1 MQACTHPRT
10 QTRIMSGHPDQPL
23 PLEESA
29 AGEFAVR
36 PDERPRMPE
45 PPPVRLVAVE
55 DVRID
60 APAGLHDP
68 LDGFYTGLL
77 KFNRE
82 YADPDV
88 IVYGA
93 ENFRLLV
100 KLVDPPVLRDDLRPI
115 LIEVPDLLAVEHEL
129 VEREIEYERIR
140 RIALAHTSLL
150 LMDPARNWVELTERR
165 AVAG

>member
-1 MQACTHPRT
+1 
-10 QTRIMSGHPDQPL
+10 MSERSEQSL
-23 PLEESA
+23 PLEDA
-29 AGEFAVR
+29 AQSVSR
-36 PDERPRMPE
+36 PDARPRMPE

-60 APAGLHDP
+60 APRGLHEP
-68 LDGFYTGLL
+68 LDDFYASLL

-82 YADPDV
+82 YADPEV

-100 KLVDPPVLRDDLRPI
+100 KLIDPPVLRDDLRPI

-129 VEREIEYERIR
+129 VERKTDYQRLR
-140 RIALAHTSLL
+140 RLTLAHASLL
-150 LMDPARNWVELTERR
+150 LLDPARNWVELYEYRL
-165 AVAG
+165 AV